1 MTEERCAENN
11 SNYLNEEVRPIP
23 TAAKPDF

>member
-1 MTEERCAENN
+1 MQENVCAENN
-11 SNYLNEEVRPIP
+11 TGFFELAVEPIP